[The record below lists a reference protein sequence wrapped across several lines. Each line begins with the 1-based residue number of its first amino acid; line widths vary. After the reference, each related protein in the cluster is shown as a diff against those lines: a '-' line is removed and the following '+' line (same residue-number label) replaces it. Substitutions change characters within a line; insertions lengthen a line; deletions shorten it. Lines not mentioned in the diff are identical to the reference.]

1 MAELKSSEDIIGKQV
16 ANDEGHVIGT
26 VNEIFF
32 DTSWRVSD
40 IRIKVDKAAAKQL
53 DLKTPLLGSLQILV
67 ETTKVKAF
75 TDQVIL
81 GIPSAQ
87 FKSYVV
93 ARQEEEKAAEK
104 AAKEAAKA
112 AAKEEKEKG

>member
-1 MAELKSSEDIIGKQV
+1 MATLKSSEEIIGKSV

-26 VNEIFF
+26 VSEIFF
-32 DTSWRVSD
+32 DTAWRLTD
-40 IRIKVDKAAAKQL
+40 IQVKVDKAAAKQL
-53 DLKTPLLGSLQILV
+53 SLKTPFLGALLIMI
-67 ETTKVKAF
+67 ETTKIKAF
-75 TDQVIL
+75 TDQVIV

-93 ARQEEEKAAEK
+93 ARQEQEKEATK

-112 AAKEEKEKG
+112 ND